1 MLSARRSGVFSVRK
15 LIVIILAFA
24 FVAAMVAYTCT
35 FTVRFTDVA
44 VLTTFGKAGDN
55 AIKTEPGLY
64 VKLPYPVQN
73 VTAYDRRVRFVQ
85 ARSETQQT
93 ADARQ
98 IIVEAFATWRV
109 KDPLKF
115 FQRFSN
121 AGDRAED
128 QFNRA
133 ENTIRDSL
141 RSAMGVTSRF
151 RMDQLFSVDEK
162 GSKLPELESQVLD
175 SLRSSTPGGQ
185 TLADLG
191 IEALSVGV
199 NRLLLPE
206 DTTNKTMD
214 AMIQNRQKL
223 VKELE
228 SQGESR
234 AAAIRSRAQSD
245 AQRIEAF
252 ARRRADEIR
261 ATGDSEARQY
271 YEKMNESPELAVFLR
286 NVDFI
291 KTTLSRRT
299 TLVLPDSLPGF
310 DMLSLTAF
318 DKLRAGATATDPT
331 IKFFPKSN
339 PSQPGASAPSATE
352 GKQ

>member
-1 MLSARRSGVFSVRK
+1 MA
-15 LIVIILAFA
+15 
-24 FVAAMVAYTCT
+24 AYTCT

-44 VLTTFGKAGDN
+44 VLTTFGKAGEN
-55 AIKTEPGLY
+55 AIKTEPGPYL
-64 VKLPYPVQN
+64 KWPYPVQN
-73 VTAYDRRVRFVQ
+73 VTTYDRRVRFVQ

-128 QFNRA
+128 QFARA
-133 ENTIRDSL
+133 ESTIRDSL
-141 RSAMGVTSRF
+141 RSALGVTSRF
-151 RMDQLFSVDEK
+151 RMDQLFSTEES
-162 GSKLPELESQVLD
+162 GSKIPELESQVLQT
-175 SLRSSTPGGQ
+175 LRSATSGGQ
-185 TLADLG
+185 SLDDLG
-191 IEALSVGV
+191 IEVMSVGV

-228 SQGESR
+228 SQGDSR
-234 AAAIRSRAQSD
+234 AAAIRSKALSD

-252 ARRRADEIR
+252 ARRRADEIK
-261 ATGDSEARQY
+261 AQGDAEARQY
-271 YEKMNESPELAVFLR
+271 YEQMNESPELAVFLR

-291 KTTLSRRT
+291 KTTMSRRT

-318 DKLRAGATATDPT
+318 DKLKAGAAPGSLSTDPA
-331 IKFFPKSN
+331 IKLFPGKDGAQPARQN
-339 PSQPGASAPSATE
+339 PEASR
-352 GKQ
+352 